1 MAAAHLSAATG
12 MSAVG
17 LTGRCVQG
25 PSRPRGY
32 RPAQMRR
39 EEIIAILARVLC
51 AGLAPTP
58 MIADTLA
65 CLLLVLGVAF
75 GLSRPLLDRFR
86 LEPAEDLVAGAAL
99 SLVAAWGIAWAVFA
113 SGCPLW
119 GYWLLPALAAAGLAC
134 GWRGAAKPRAPSPGP
149 WPPGKPFI
157 DIFVM
162 PARPPLANVLAAAFL
177 RMTQADYAHFQ
188 VIMAALCSLAYLPVG
203 LLAGRFGGRPAARVA
218 AVVLMVNPLF
228 LQNATYPWTKLPA
241 AFLILAGLYFFLRVR
256 DGGAPAGRPAVL
268 CALLLGGAVVTH
280 YSAGPYVCVL
290 ALAWIAAG
298 WGRWDPGF
306 LRMTAAA
313 AAAGACVLAP
323 WFAWSVAQ
331 YGWHATF
338 LSNSSVTTLERWR
351 GGH

>member
-119 GYWLLPALAAAGLAC
+119 GYWLLPAPPPGPGRRLRALAAAARPVPAGAGRGPRGGRRALAC
-134 GWRGAAKPRAPSPGP
+134 RGVGDRLGR
-149 WPPGKPFI
+149 
-157 DIFVM
+157 V
-162 PARPPLANVLAAAFL
+162 RERLPPLGVL
-177 RMTQADYAHFQ
+177 
-188 VIMAALCSLAYLPVG
+188 
-203 LLAGRFGGRPAARVA
+203 
-218 AVVLMVNPLF
+218 
-228 LQNATYPWTKLPA
+228 
-241 AFLILAGLYFFLRVR
+241 
-256 DGGAPAGRPAVL
+256 APAG
-268 CALLLGGAVVTH
+268 
-280 YSAGPYVCVL
+280 AG
-290 ALAWIAAG
+290 
-298 WGRWDPGF
+298 R
-306 LRMTAAA
+306 
-313 AAAGACVLAP
+313 
-323 WFAWSVAQ
+323 SQ
-331 YGWHATF
+331 
-338 LSNSSVTTLERWR
+338 
-351 GGH
+351 